1 MSPEVTL
8 VTDVA
13 TIAPDDR
20 ILTLQQV
27 RQIVPKDK
35 ATIYRWIQQG
45 IFPDRYRIGPGSVGW
60 LQSEVMAWLARQTRK
75 PPS

>member
-1 MSPEVTL
+1 M
-8 VTDVA
+8 TDTA
-13 TIAPDDR
+13 TVGPDDR
-20 ILTLQQV
+20 ILTLHQV

-35 ATIYRWIQQG
+35 ATIYRWIKQG
-45 IFPDRYRIGPGSVGW
+45 IFPDRYQIGPNTVGW